1 MDHCK
6 TACIILLAV
15 ICVVTVATQGQELL
29 YRHLL
34 PRPWYY
40 RHNFEEAVQM
50 IPHFIMF
57 FTPGCEQCKAMMPNF
72 DEVADKYNTMK
83 TPQVILAKVDCSAEV
98 VICEKQGI
106 RVFPTFKM
114 YRHGADNHRYNGER
128 TVEAFKSYISSMVPP
143 VKKTTPEVKGTV
155 YRLASSNFTRHIQG
169 GLHFVKFFAPWCGH
183 CKKLAPAWVKLALS
197 FSNEKHLTIA
207 EVDCVEY
214 DVLCKKYD
222 VDKFPTLMMFRD
234 GKEVDRHLGEQGLED
249 LESYLSEKLEE
260 TISYWERTG
269 LDPGNP
275 AKGKSKVESK
285 VLILTKDN
293 FHSVIRKGMTF
304 VQFYAP
310 WCDHC
315 KTLLPAWDA
324 LSFKFPKRPHIQ
336 IAKMDCTAHGNNKI
350 CQDQKITDYPT
361 LILFKSGRHIGEFGG
376 DENFEWTVDSMHNFV
391 ATSLHVHDDL

>member
-6 TACIILLAV
+6 TCKMVYILLAV
-15 ICVVTVATQGQELL
+15 ICVVTVGTQE

-40 RHNFEEAVQM
+40 RHDFEEAMQM
-50 IPHFIMF
+50 TPHFVMF
-57 FTPGCEQCKAMMPNF
+57 FTPGCEQCTAMMPNF

-83 TPQVILAKVDCSAEV
+83 TPQVILAKVDCSAEIA
-98 VICEKQGI
+98 ICEKQGI

-114 YRHGADNHRYNGER
+114 YRHGADTHRYNGER
-128 TVEAFKSYISSMVPP
+128 TVEAFKSYISGMVPP
-143 VKKTTPEVKGTV
+143 V
-155 YRLASSNFTRHIQG
+155 
-169 GLHFVKFFAPWCGH
+169 
-183 CKKLAPAWVKLALS
+183 
-197 FSNEKHLTIA
+197 
-207 EVDCVEY
+207 VDCVEY
-214 DVLCKKYD
+214 NVLCKKYD
-222 VDKFPTLMMFRD
+222 VDKFPTLTLFRD
-234 GKEVDRHLGEQGLED
+234 GKEVDKHLGEQSHAD

-260 TISYWERTG
+260 TISYWEMT
-269 LDPGNP
+269 GNP
-275 AKGKSKVESK
+275 SEGKPKLETKV
-285 VLILTKDN
+285 VTLTKDN

-324 LSFKFPKRPHIQ
+324 LSFKFPKRPHVQ
-336 IAKMDCTAHGNNKI
+336 IAKIDCTAQGNNNI

-361 LILFKSGRHIGEFGG
+361 LILFKNGRHIGEFGG

>member
-83 TPQVILAKVDCSAEV
+83 TPQVILAKVDC
-98 VICEKQGI
+98 
-106 RVFPTFKM
+106 
-114 YRHGADNHRYNGER
+114 
-128 TVEAFKSYISSMVPP
+128 
-143 VKKTTPEVKGTV
+143 
-155 YRLASSNFTRHIQG
+155 
-169 GLHFVKFFAPWCGH
+169 
-183 CKKLAPAWVKLALS
+183 
-197 FSNEKHLTIA
+197 
-207 EVDCVEY
+207 VEY

-234 GKEVDRHLGEQGLED
+234 GK
-249 LESYLSEKLEE
+249 
-260 TISYWERTG
+260 
-269 LDPGNP
+269 
-275 AKGKSKVESK
+275 ESK

>member
-6 TACIILLAV
+6 TCKMVYILLAV
-15 ICVVTVATQGQELL
+15 ICVVTVGTQE

-40 RHNFEEAVQM
+40 RHDFEEAMQM
-50 IPHFIMF
+50 TPHFVMF
-57 FTPGCEQCKAMMPNF
+57 FTPGCEQCTAMMPNF

-83 TPQVILAKVDCSAEV
+83 TPQVILAKVDCSAEIA
-98 VICEKQGI
+98 ICEKQGI

-114 YRHGADNHRYNGER
+114 YRHGADTHRYNGER
-128 TVEAFKSYISSMVPP
+128 TVEAFKSYISGMVPP
-143 VKKTTPEVKGTV
+143 VKTTPEVERTV
-155 YRLASSNFTRHIQG
+155 YTLTSSNFTRHIQG

-183 CKKLAPAWVKLALS
+183 CKKIAPAWVKLAHT
-197 FSNEKHLTIA
+197 FRHEKHLTIA

-214 DVLCKKYD
+214 NVLCKKYD
-222 VDKFPTLMMFRD
+222 VDKFPTLTLFRD
-234 GKEVDRHLGEQGLED
+234 GKE
-249 LESYLSEKLEE
+249 
-260 TISYWERTG
+260 T
-269 LDPGNP
+269 
-275 AKGKSKVESK
+275 KV
-285 VLILTKDN
+285 VTLTKDN

-324 LSFKFPKRPHIQ
+324 LSFKFPKRPHVQ
-336 IAKMDCTAHGNNKI
+336 IAKIDCTAQGNNNI

-361 LILFKSGRHIGEFGG
+361 LILFKNGRHIGEFGG

>member
-6 TACIILLAV
+6 TVCIILLAV
-15 ICVVTVATQGQELL
+15 ICVVTVATQGQELQ
-29 YRHLL
+29 YRHL

-143 VKKTTPEVKGTV
+143 
-155 YRLASSNFTRHIQG
+155 A
-169 GLHFVKFFAPWCGH
+169 
-183 CKKLAPAWVKLALS
+183 
-197 FSNEKHLTIA
+197 
-207 EVDCVEY
+207 VDCVEY

-234 GKEVDRHLGEQGLED
+234 GKEVDRHLGEQGLAD